1 MVMAR
6 YPASVR
12 LWQYMYLSERD
23 GELCAVCGKGPEE
36 VRLEIDHVD
45 GDPNNNAPEN
55 IRFLCHRCNLK
66 ELWKRIKAKIKTQPS
81 EKPPISELLSPSASM
96 SGGGAEREIITKH
109 DLSNADLPPEAIQ
122 KIACERDENVS
133 EIRSVE
139 GRRSERM
146 LDVYRESPE
155 LRISREKE
163 PEFRRKCLE
172 YVLRAEGF
180 TVHQAIYELA
190 EEISL
195 SPITCRR
202 YLEKLTSA
210 VGPLKIGE
218 SGPRGHQVLLLREE
232 YWEKIA

>member
-1 MVMAR
+1 MAR

-12 LWQYMYLSERD
+12 LWQYMFLCERD
-23 GELCAVCGKGPEE
+23 GELCSVCGKGSAE
-36 VRLEIDHVD
+36 VRLEIDHLD

-55 IRFLCHRCNLK
+55 IRFLCHRCNMK
-66 ELWKRIKAKIKTQPS
+66 ELWKRIKSQIRTQPS
-81 EKPPISELLSPSASM
+81 EKAPISEILSRSTSM
-96 SGGGAEREIITKH
+96 RGGATEREIITKD
-109 DLSNADLPPEAIQ
+109 DLSNADPSPELIQ
-122 KIACERDENVS
+122 KIEREKNESVR

-146 LDVYRESPE
+146 LDVYHESPE

-172 YVLRAEGF
+172 CVLRPEGL

-190 EEISL
+190 EEIQI

-210 VGPLKIGE
+210 AGPLKVGE
-218 SGPRGHQVLLLREE
+218 EGPRGHQVLLLREE
-232 YWEKIA
+232 YWEKKA